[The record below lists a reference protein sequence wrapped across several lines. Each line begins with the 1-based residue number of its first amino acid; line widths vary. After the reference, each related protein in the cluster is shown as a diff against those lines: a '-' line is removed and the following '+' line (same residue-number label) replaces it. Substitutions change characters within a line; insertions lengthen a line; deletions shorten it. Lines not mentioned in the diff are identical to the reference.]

1 MVNTSV
7 PPNKSNS
14 NETQLENNFNPA
26 ISNPTFKSSITKAM
40 RALVA
45 VKRVIDYSIKV
56 RVKLDKTGVI
66 KENVQHSINPF
77 DEIALEEAVRLKEK
91 QIVKEVVAISLG
103 PFKSQETL
111 RTALAKGADRAIHV
125 EVEEAIVENIEP
137 LLVAKLLKRV
147 AEAEKPDLIFL
158 GKQAIDD
165 DYGQTAQL
173 LAGLLNWPQAMYAS
187 LVEQESNKTFIVTRE
202 VDGGRESIRVK
213 IPAVISADLRLNE
226 PRYATL
232 PNIMKA
238 KNKPLEKKKPVDYG
252 IQVTQQTQ
260 ILEVAEPPKRKSGGF
275 VEDVPSLIVKLKEM
289 SVL

>member
-1 MVNTSV
+1 M
-7 PPNKSNS
+7 
-14 NETQLENNFNPA
+14 F
-26 ISNPTFKSSITKAM
+26 SITKTM

-45 VKRVIDYSIKV
+45 VKRVIDYAIKI
-56 RVKLDKTGVI
+56 RVKPDKTGVI
-66 KENVQHSINPF
+66 KENVQHSMNPF

-91 QIVKEVVAISLG
+91 QILKEVVAVSLG

-125 EVEEAIVENIEP
+125 EVEEVMAEKIEP
-137 LLVAKLLKRV
+137 LLAAKILKRI

-165 DYGQTAQL
+165 DCGQTAQL

-187 LVEQESNKTFIVTRE
+187 VIEQESDKTFIVTRE
-202 VDGGRESIRVK
+202 VDGGRESIRIK

-238 KNKPLEKKKPVDYG
+238 KNKLLEKKKPSDYG
-252 IQVTQQTQ
+252 IEIAQQTQ
-260 ILEVAEPPKRKSGGF
+260 ILEVMEPLVRKSGGF
-275 VEDVPSLIVKLKEM
+275 VKDIPSLIVKLKE
-289 SVL
+289 VGVV